1 MVRRSALPSEEAV
14 LFQLAESRTGP
25 LRLKELAESLS
36 LPRRLRRAFRAL
48 LRDMVDRGRIR
59 RVKGQRFALPD
70 RGDRVVGRVALT
82 RRGDGFIRP
91 DQEGQEVFVARS
103 ALHSAMDGD
112 RVSALVERRPRG
124 RTPAGRVVKVLDRA
138 HETLVGTYRRGR
150 RGGVVHPR
158 DRRIHW
164 KLRVPAGSEGSAADG
179 DVVVARITLFG
190 TRAVEASGVVETIL
204 GRAADAGVDI
214 LAVIHSHGLSVDFP
228 PEVEV
233 HADGAVAR
241 RRARAGQGRVDRTDV
256 HAFTIDPA
264 DAKDHDDALSV
275 RPLGDGSWEVG
286 VHIADVSHFVEH
298 GDPVDLEA
306 LKRGASV
313 YLVDRVIPMLP
324 PALSTDACS
333 LLPNVDR
340 FALSLFATLED
351 SGSVRE
357 ARLERTRIRS
367 RHKLSYRQAQAVLD
381 GGRSIDARTDEALA
395 QLSRLSRVLRARRA
409 GRGALDF
416 ELPDARVSLGEF
428 GEPLAVGREER
439 LESHRL
445 VEDFMLLAN
454 EIIARKS
461 REAGL
466 PILYRVHEPP
476 AENKL
481 VDLSSF
487 LAAVGLARPRT
498 DLGAK
503 ELRAVLARVRGRPE
517 ERLVSTAILHAMK
530 RARYDR
536 RNLGHFGL
544 ALSHYAHFTSPI
556 RRYPDLW
563 LHRVLAEALIQRR
576 PLPEEWSGDALT
588 AKAERCSVRERV
600 AEAAER
606 ESVDLKKAEYMERHL
621 GDEFAGTISGVTSF
635 GLFVTLDEVFVEGLV
650 HVRSMSDDYY
660 RFEASGYRLVGER
673 SGRRFRLGDAL
684 DVRVVRVDK
693 EDRLIDLVLVDAG
706 PFRARAR
713 GR

>member
-14 LFQLAESRTGP
+14 LFRLAESRNRP
-25 LRLKELAESLS
+25 LGLKDLAESLS
-36 LPRRLRRAFRAL
+36 LPRGLRRAFRDL

-59 RVKGQRFALPD
+59 RVKGQRFALPEASD
-70 RGDRVVGRVALT
+70 WVVGRVALT
-82 RRGDGFIRP
+82 RRGDGFVKP
-91 DQEGQEVFVARS
+91 DQGGQEVFVGNS
-103 ALHSAMDGD
+103 ALHSAIDGD
-112 RVSALVERRPRG
+112 RVAVSVERRPPG

-138 HETLVGTYRRGR
+138 RETLVGTYRRGR
-150 RGGVVHPR
+150 RSGVVHPR
-158 DRRIHW
+158 DRRIRW
-164 KLRVPAGSEGSAADG
+164 KLHVPWGSEGSATDG
-179 DVVVARITLFG
+179 DVVVARITMFG
-190 TRAVEASGVVETIL
+190 SRRVNPSGEVETIL
-204 GRAADAGVDI
+204 GRAADAGVDV
-214 LAVIHSHGLSVDFP
+214 LAVIHSHGLRVEFP
-228 PEVEV
+228 HDVEG
-233 HADGAVAR
+233 HADEAVAR
-241 RRARAGQGRVDRTDV
+241 RRAAAGEGRIDRTDV

-264 DAKDHDDALSV
+264 DARDHDDALSI
-275 RPLGDGSWEVG
+275 RSLDDGSWEVG
-286 VHIADVSHFVEH
+286 VHIADVSHFVKG

-306 LKRGASV
+306 LRRGTSV

-324 PALSTDACS
+324 PALSADACS

-340 FALSLFATLED
+340 FALSLFVTLED
-351 SGSVRE
+351 SGTVRE

-367 RHKLSYRQAQAVLD
+367 RHKLSYREAQAVLD
-381 GGRSIDARTDEALA
+381 GAGSIDALTNEALA
-395 QLSRLSRVLRARRA
+395 QLSRLSRVLRVRRA
-409 GRGALDF
+409 GRGALAF
-416 ELPDARVSLGEF
+416 ELPEARVSLGEL
-428 GEPLAVGREER
+428 GEPLEIGREER

-461 REAGL
+461 READL

-476 AENKL
+476 TESKL
-481 VDLSSF
+481 LDLRSF
-487 LAAVGLARPRT
+487 LAAVGVTQSTTNL
-498 DLGAK
+498 DAK
-503 ELRAVLARVRGRPE
+503 ELQAVLAKVRGRPE

-530 RARYDR
+530 QARYDR

-563 LHRVLAEALIQRR
+563 LHRVLTEGLIQPQ
-576 PLPEEWSGDALT
+576 PLPEEWSGDALH
-588 AKAERCSVRERV
+588 AKAERCSVRERA

-621 GDEFAGTISGVTSF
+621 GDEFSGTISGVTSF

-650 HVRSMSDDYY
+650 HVRSMTDDYY

-673 SGRRFRLGDAL
+673 SGRRLRLGDPL
-684 DVRVVRVDK
+684 HVRVVRVDK

-706 PFRARAR
+706 PLRVLGR
-713 GR
+713 GQ